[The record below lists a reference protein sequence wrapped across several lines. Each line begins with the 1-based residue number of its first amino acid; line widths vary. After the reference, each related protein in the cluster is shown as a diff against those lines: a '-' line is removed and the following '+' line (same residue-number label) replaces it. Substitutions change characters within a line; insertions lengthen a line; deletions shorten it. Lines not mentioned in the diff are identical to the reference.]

1 MIKVAKKEK
10 INYLKPSS
18 KTSINTINNNINNI
32 NNIEDIQYS
41 NEYQNLNTN
50 NSNDINTTL
59 SNISNQLKNIAIID
73 KSKEQKL
80 LNSSFR
86 VTNRNKNL
94 NSFFDTTNIE
104 SNQKFHNLQRKKVFN
119 IFFPKSLKY
128 ENINIDETQKENLE
142 LKENVKFLLKQIKR
156 YQKSG
161 LTIEDMNINREQ
173 KIQQLEQEILELK
186 NELNSYKEQLLISH
200 ENNESLKKEN
210 QQLKEYINIYDNIN
224 IKESNERKNKF
235 DEIEKDN
242 INNNNKY
249 IYKNNRK
256 TNIDK
261 NEEEENEINSNSKLS
276 DELLYEI
283 NKELL
288 QSKNNDNKY
297 KNKSY
302 LSEGKLYTRKNIGK
316 NLSFN
321 YEPKK
326 INIFNKYKTNR
337 KFNYSN
343 NLVKN
348 K

>member
-210 QQLKEYINIYDNIN
+210 QQLKEYINTFI
-224 IKESNERKNKF
+224 
-235 DEIEKDN
+235 
-242 INNNNKY
+242 
-249 IYKNNRK
+249 
-256 TNIDK
+256 
-261 NEEEENEINSNSKLS
+261 
-276 DELLYEI
+276 
-283 NKELL
+283 
-288 QSKNNDNKY
+288 
-297 KNKSY
+297 
-302 LSEGKLYTRKNIGK
+302 
-316 NLSFN
+316 
-321 YEPKK
+321 
-326 INIFNKYKTNR
+326 
-337 KFNYSN
+337 
-343 NLVKN
+343 
-348 K
+348 

>member
-18 KTSINTINNNINNI
+18 KTSINTINNNI

-73 KSKEQKL
+73 KTKEQKL

-210 QQLKEYINIYDNIN
+210 QHLKEYINIYDNIN

-288 QSKNNDNKY
+288 QSKNNENKY

>member
-210 QQLKEYINIYDNIN
+210 QHLKEYINIYDNIN

-288 QSKNNDNKY
+288 QSKNNENKY

>member
-224 IKESNERKNKF
+224 IKESKERKNKF

-288 QSKNNDNKY
+288 QSKNNENKY

>member
-1 MIKVAKKEK
+1 MIKVVKKEK
-10 INYLKPSS
+10 INYLKPSQ
-18 KTSINTINNNINNI
+18 KNTI
-32 NNIEDIQYS
+32 NNIEDIQYL
-41 NEYQNLNTN
+41 NEYQNINTN
-50 NSNDINTTL
+50 NNNDINTTL

-210 QQLKEYINIYDNIN
+210 QHLKEYINIYDNIN

-288 QSKNNDNKY
+288 QSKNNENKY

>member
-18 KTSINTINNNINNI
+18 KTSINTINNNI

-73 KSKEQKL
+73 KTKEQKL

-210 QQLKEYINIYDNIN
+210 QQLKEYMNIYDNIN

-288 QSKNNDNKY
+288 QSKNNENKY

>member
-18 KTSINTINNNINNI
+18 KTSINTINNNINDI

-235 DEIEKDN
+235 DEIENDN
-242 INNNNKY
+242 VNNNNKY

-288 QSKNNDNKY
+288 QSKNNENKY

>member
-261 NEEEENEINSNSKLS
+261 SEEEENEINSNSKLS
-276 DELLYEI
+276 AELLYEI

-288 QSKNNDNKY
+288 QSKNNENKY

>member
-210 QQLKEYINIYDNIN
+210 QQLKEYINIHDNIN

-242 INNNNKY
+242 IDNNNKY

-288 QSKNNDNKY
+288 QNKNNENKY

>member
-73 KSKEQKL
+73 KTKEQKL

-210 QQLKEYINIYDNIN
+210 QHLKEYINIYDNIN
-224 IKESNERKNKF
+224 IKESKERKNKF

-288 QSKNNDNKY
+288 QSKNNENKY

>member
-18 KTSINTINNNINNI
+18 KTSINTINNNINNM

-73 KSKEQKL
+73 KTKEQKL

>member
-10 INYLKPSS
+10 INYLKHSS

-288 QSKNNDNKY
+288 QSKNNENKY

>member
-210 QQLKEYINIYDNIN
+210 QQLKEYINNIN

-288 QSKNNDNKY
+288 QSKNNENKY

>member
-288 QSKNNDNKY
+288 QSKNNENKY

>member
-10 INYLKPSS
+10 IKYLKPSS

-73 KSKEQKL
+73 KTKEQKL

-235 DEIEKDN
+235 DEIENDN
-242 INNNNKY
+242 VNNNNKY

-288 QSKNNDNKY
+288 QSKNNENKY

>member
-235 DEIEKDN
+235 DEIENDN
-242 INNNNKY
+242 VNNNNKY

-288 QSKNNDNKY
+288 QSKNNENKY

>member
-10 INYLKPSS
+10 INYLKPAS
-18 KTSINTINNNINNI
+18 KNII
-32 NNIEDIQYS
+32 NNIEDIPYS
-41 NEYQNLNTN
+41 NEYQNINTN

-73 KSKEQKL
+73 KTKEQKL

-86 VTNRNKNL
+86 VTNRNRNL

-104 SNQKFHNLQRKKVFN
+104 TSQRFNNLQKKRVYN
-119 IFFPKSLKY
+119 IFFPKNINY
-128 ENINIDETQKENLE
+128 ENIINVDDIQKENME

-161 LTIEDMNINREQ
+161 LTIEDMNTNREQ
-173 KIQQLEQEILELK
+173 KMEKLEKEISELK
-186 NELNSYKEQLLISH
+186 NEINSYKNQLLISH
-200 ENNESLKKEN
+200 NNNMELKKEN
-210 QQLKEYINIYDNIN
+210 QQLKEYINNMN

-235 DEIEKDN
+235 DEIEK
-242 INNNNKY
+242 NNLKQNYVYRNNMK
-249 IYKNNRK
+249 I
-256 TNIDK
+256 NIDK
-261 NEEEENEINSNSKLS
+261 NEEEENEMNSNSKLS

-288 QSKNNDNKY
+288 QSKNNENKNR
-297 KNKSY
+297 NKSY
-302 LSEGKLYTRKNIGK
+302 LSEGKLYTRKNVAK

-326 INIFNKYKTNR
+326 INILSKYKSNR

-343 NLVKN
+343 NFGNN

>member
-18 KTSINTINNNINNI
+18 KTSINTINNNI

-80 LNSSFR
+80 VNSSFR

-210 QQLKEYINIYDNIN
+210 QQLKEYINIYDNTN

-235 DEIEKDN
+235 DEIENDN
-242 INNNNKY
+242 VNNNNKY

-288 QSKNNDNKY
+288 QSKNNENKY

>member
-18 KTSINTINNNINNI
+18 KNSINNINTINNI

-41 NEYQNLNTN
+41 NKYQNLNTN

-73 KSKEQKL
+73 KTKEQKL

-86 VTNRNKNL
+86 ATNRNKNL
-94 NSFFDTTNIE
+94 NSFSDTINID
-104 SNQKFHNLQRKKVFN
+104 SNQRFHNLQRKKVFN
-119 IFFPKSLKY
+119 IFFPKNIKY
-128 ENINIDETQKENLE
+128 ENYNIDETQKENTE
-142 LKENVKFLLKQIKR
+142 LKENVKFLLKQIKK

-161 LTIEDMNINREQ
+161 LTIEDMNVNREN
-173 KIQQLEQEILELK
+173 KIQQLEQEISELK
-186 NELNSYKEQLLISH
+186 NEIKSYKEQLLISH
-200 ENNESLKKEN
+200 ENNEALKKEN
-210 QQLKEYINIYDNIN
+210 QQLKEYINNIN
-224 IKESNERKNKF
+224 IKESNDRKNKF
-235 DEIEKDN
+235 DELN
-242 INNNNKY
+242 NYNNNKY

-256 TNIDK
+256 VNIEK

-288 QSKNNDNKY
+288 QSKNNENKN

-302 LSEGKLYTRKNIGK
+302 LSEGKLYTRKNVAK

-321 YEPKK
+321 YETNK
-326 INIFNKYKTNR
+326 INISNKYKNNTI
-337 KFNYSN
+337 FNNSN
-343 NLVKN
+343 NFINHK
-348 K
+348 

>member
-104 SNQKFHNLQRKKVFN
+104 SNQRFHNLQRKKVFN

-210 QQLKEYINIYDNIN
+210 QHLKEYINIYDNIN

-288 QSKNNDNKY
+288 QSKNNENKY

>member
-32 NNIEDIQYS
+32 EDIQYS

-50 NSNDINTTL
+50 NNNDINTTL

-119 IFFPKSLKY
+119 IFFPKSLKH

-288 QSKNNDNKY
+288 QSKNNENKY

>member
-73 KSKEQKL
+73 KTKEQKL

-210 QQLKEYINIYDNIN
+210 QHLKEYINIYDNIN
-224 IKESNERKNKF
+224 IKESKERKNKF

-288 QSKNNDNKY
+288 QSKNNENKY

-326 INIFNKYKTNR
+326 INIFNKYTTNR

>member
-18 KTSINTINNNINNI
+18 KTSINTINNNI

-73 KSKEQKL
+73 KTKEQKL

-288 QSKNNDNKY
+288 QSKNNENKY

>member
-18 KTSINTINNNINNI
+18 KTSINTINNNI

-73 KSKEQKL
+73 KTKEQKL

-104 SNQKFHNLQRKKVFN
+104 TNQKFHNLQRKKVFN

-288 QSKNNDNKY
+288 QSKNNENKY

>member
-18 KTSINTINNNINNI
+18 KTSLNNI

-41 NEYQNLNTN
+41 NDYQNLNTN

-73 KSKEQKL
+73 KTKEQKL

-86 VTNRNKNL
+86 VTNRNRNL
-94 NSFFDTTNIE
+94 NSFFDTTNID
-104 SNQKFHNLQRKKVFN
+104 SNQRFHNLQRKKVFN
-119 IFFPKSLKY
+119 IFFPKNIKY
-128 ENINIDETQKENLE
+128 ENINIDETQKENIE
-142 LKENVKFLLKQIKR
+142 LKENIKFLLKQIKK
-156 YQKSG
+156 YQKCG
-161 LTIEDMNINREQ
+161 LTIEDMNVNREN
-173 KIQQLEQEILELK
+173 KIQQLEQEISELK
-186 NELNSYKEQLLISH
+186 NELNIYKTQLLISQ
-200 ENNESLKKEN
+200 ENNETLKKEN
-210 QQLKEYINIYDNIN
+210 QQLKEYINNIN
-224 IKESNERKNKF
+224 IEESNERKNKF
-235 DEIEKDN
+235 DELE
-242 INNNNKY
+242 NNDNNKY

-256 TNIDK
+256 ENADK

-288 QSKNNDNKY
+288 QSKNNENKN
-297 KNKSY
+297 KNKSF
-302 LSEGKLYTRKNIGK
+302 LSEGKLYTRKNVGK
-316 NLSFN
+316 NRSFN

-326 INIFNKYKTNR
+326 INILNKYKSNR

-343 NLVKN
+343 NFVKN

>member
-210 QQLKEYINIYDNIN
+210 QQLKEYINIHDNIN

-242 INNNNKY
+242 IDNNNKY

-288 QSKNNDNKY
+288 QSKNNENKY